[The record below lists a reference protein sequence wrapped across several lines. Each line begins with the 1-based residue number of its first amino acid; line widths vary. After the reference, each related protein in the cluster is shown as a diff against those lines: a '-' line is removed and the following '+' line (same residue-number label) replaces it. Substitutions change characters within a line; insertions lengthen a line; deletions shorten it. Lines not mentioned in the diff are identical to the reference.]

1 LTSDSFPARFPALP
15 LSKRKSAAERIYKD
29 RDAADRVPSDEAL
42 IARIREDDA
51 EALGLIFERYSRLV
65 WSIARRILRNKE
77 EAEDLLQDVFLLV
90 RRMAF
95 SYDSSKAEVR
105 GMIVHATYQR
115 AFNRREYLIRRNF
128 YSDADTKHGDLRQAA
143 APMIPFYDCGLE
155 AHLGREGVKKAFA
168 ELSGDQRETI
178 RLTFFEGYTLEEA
191 AEHLQQSY
199 GNVRHHYYRALER
212 LRQHLPPSGSKG
224 L

>member
-1 LTSDSFPARFPALP
+1 MSSSFPTARFPSLP
-15 LSKRKSAAERIYKD
+15 LGKEKEGAAPLYKD
-29 RDAADRVPSDEAL
+29 MAGTSEEPSDEAL
-42 IARIREDDA
+42 MARIREDDA

-95 SYDSSKAEVR
+95 SYDSSKTEVR

-128 YSDADTKHGDLRQAA
+128 YSNADTKHGDLGQPA
-143 APMIPFYDCGLE
+143 APKIPFYDCGLE

-212 LRQHLPPSGSKG
+212 LRQHLPQSGSKG

>member
-1 LTSDSFPARFPALP
+1 MEGPSKPETLARAPFP
-15 LSKRKSAAERIYKD
+15 S
-29 RDAADRVPSDEAL
+29 PSPTPFYA
-42 IARIREDDA
+42 
-51 EALGLIFERYSRLV
+51 V
-65 WSIARRILRNKE
+65 WLCQSE
-77 EAEDLLQDVFLLV
+77 
-90 RRMAF
+90 
-95 SYDSSKAEVR
+95 
-105 GMIVHATYQR
+105 
-115 AFNRREYLIRRNF
+115 
-128 YSDADTKHGDLRQAA
+128 AA

-212 LRQHLPPSGSKG
+212 LRQHLPQSGSKG